1 MATKKHKYPNG
12 INPIFL
18 YIPNQI
24 GYARIVLGLLSLL
37 FMPTNATTTM
47 FLYGISCLLDAADGY
62 AARHYNQSSQFG
74 AVLDMVTDRSTTAC
88 LLVHLA
94 TMYPKYAFLFQVL
107 VALDLSSHY
116 MHMVSSHKS
125 GKESHKAVDEDTPY
139 LMKLYYTDR
148 IVLFLVCAGNE
159 AFFMVLYS
167 LGWWSHWS
175 IYLAFIVTLPVCLFK
190 QFMNGIQLLA
200 ASRSLADRDYLD
212 SLKNKE
218 N

>member
-1 MATKKHKYPNG
+1 MPGKHKYSNG
-12 INPIFL
+12 INPVFL
-18 YIPNQI
+18 YIPNLI
-24 GYARIVLGLLSLL
+24 GYCRIVLGLLSLL
-37 FMPTNATTTM
+37 LMPTRATTAL

-62 AARHYNQSSQFG
+62 AARYYKQSSQFG

-94 TMYPKYAFLFQVL
+94 TMYPTYAFLFQVL

-116 MHMVSSHKS
+116 MHMVSSLKS
-125 GKESHKAVDEDTPY
+125 GKESHKSVDEDTPY

-167 LGWWSHWS
+167 LGWWSHWT
-175 IYLAFIVTLPVCLFK
+175 IYAALIITLPVCLFK
-190 QFMNGIQLLA
+190 QFMNGIQLST
-200 ASRSLADRDYLD
+200 ASRFLADRDYLD
-212 SLKNKE
+212 SSNKE
-218 N
+218 K